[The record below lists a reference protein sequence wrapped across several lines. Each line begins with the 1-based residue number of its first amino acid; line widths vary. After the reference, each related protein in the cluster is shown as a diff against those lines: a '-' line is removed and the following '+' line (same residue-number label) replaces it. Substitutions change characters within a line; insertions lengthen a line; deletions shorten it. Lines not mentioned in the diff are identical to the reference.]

1 MNISA
6 FKLSTIQETWMMA
19 EKVLVLNQDN
29 IRDFKIWNGE
39 VVVRRQKVKITSG
52 DVMTRATAFAP

>member
-1 MNISA
+1 
-6 FKLSTIQETWMMA
+6 MMA

-29 IRDFKIWNGE
+29 IRDFKIRNGE
-39 VVVRRQKVKITSG
+39 AVVRRQKVKITSG